1 MLLNFDSTFSYEVH
15 IGNFTQDGVPYEPDT
30 YNIMSFSKD
39 HCKTRL
45 TTGQFEKCFYHIEN
59 DVVLSDILYENNQQY
74 SLPNAPSNLTWFQ
87 QGQSPNLSWSSSTDD
102 DIAGYLIYRNL
113 HGCGSDCGTYS
124 YIGYTLGNFS
134 NFFVDKDLIVQRR
147 FNLNTAYYIVK
158 SYTNNHNIIS
168 NQSNITDVPTNMAE
182 KNIIVNNSFELNKN
196 YPNPFNSSTEIQF
209 YVEESGI
216 DVNLVIYNVIGELI
230 LYKSFENLNTGNHL
244 FNWDSKTNPSG
255 IYIFKLQSGKKVKV
269 SKGLLVK

>member
-1 MLLNFDSTFSYEVH
+1 
-15 IGNFTQDGVPYEPDT
+15 
-30 YNIMSFSKD
+30 
-39 HCKTRL
+39 
-45 TTGQFEKCFYHIEN
+45 
-59 DVVLSDILYENNQQY
+59 
-74 SLPNAPSNLTWFQ
+74 
-87 QGQSPNLSWSSSTDD
+87 
-102 DIAGYLIYRNL
+102 
-113 HGCGSDCGTYS
+113 
-124 YIGYTLGNFS
+124 
-134 NFFVDKDLIVQRR
+134 
-147 FNLNTAYYIVK
+147 LNTAYYIVK